1 MIISSSFTIGTKHIE
16 SEGDL
21 KELEESY
28 RLRYKIYC
36 QEAQF
41 LNKEDYPEGKEFD
54 EYDLHSEHIVA
65 QHVDDANKGAIVG
78 TIRLVNFTDQL
89 GFPTGKHYPELYEL
103 IPSIDYHEI
112 SEISRLCIAQEFRRR
127 LADKDGLY
135 GIESYLAE
143 QQDERRK
150 YPVILLHL
158 FKKMY
163 IVSKQKG
170 IRYWL
175 ASMEDSLFKVLSKY
189 GVRFQIIGENY
200 IEYYGRVRPY
210 IAEMAQ
216 LEEMMSVHRPDLW
229 PFFCDVQNVP

>member
-1 MIISSSFTIGTKHIE
+1 MIISSSFTIVTKHIE

-21 KELEESY
+21 NELEESY

-41 LNKEDYPEGKEFD
+41 LSKEDYPSGTEVD
-54 EYDLHSEHIVA
+54 EYDMHSEHIVA
-65 QHVDDANKGAIVG
+65 QHMEDTNKGVIVG
-78 TIRLVNFTDQL
+78 TIRLVNFTDKL
-89 GFPTGKHYPELYEL
+89 GFPTGKYYPQLYEL
-103 IPSIDYHEI
+103 IPPMDYHAI
-112 SEISRLCIAQEFRRR
+112 SEISRLCIAQEFRKR

-135 GIESYLAE
+135 GIESYLTE
-143 QQDERRK
+143 KQGERRK

-163 IVSKQKG
+163 IVSKQRG

-175 ASMEDSLFKVLSKY
+175 ATMEDSLFKVLSRY
-189 GVRFQIIGENY
+189 AIRFQAIGVNY
-200 IEYYGRVRPY
+200 IEYHGRVRPY

-216 LEEMMSVHRPDLW
+216 LEAMMSEHRPDLY
-229 PFFCDVQNVP
+229 PFFCDVENRP